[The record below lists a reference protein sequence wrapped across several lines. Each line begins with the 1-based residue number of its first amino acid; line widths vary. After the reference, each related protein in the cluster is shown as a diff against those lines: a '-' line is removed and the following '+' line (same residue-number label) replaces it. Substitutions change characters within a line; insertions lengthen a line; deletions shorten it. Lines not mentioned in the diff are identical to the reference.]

1 MMRKIENK
9 TTLMKYVEL
18 KEGGVPIEELL
29 HSMYIEEKMS
39 IREIAD
45 KLEVHYHTINSWL
58 DEIGIKKRLPYE
70 TLLEVMEIRRK
81 LEKGENNEK
90 I

>member
-1 MMRKIENK
+1 
-9 TTLMKYVEL
+9 MKYVEL
-18 KEGGVPIEELL
+18 KEGGVSIEELL

-45 KLEVHYHTINSWL
+45 KLEVHYHTVNSWL
-58 DEIGIKKRLPYE
+58 DEIGIKKRLQYE

-81 LEKGENNEK
+81 LEKGENDEK
-90 I
+90 V

>member
-29 HSMYIEEKMS
+29 HSMYIEKKMS

-45 KLEVHYHTINSWL
+45 KLEVHYHTVNSWL

-70 TLLEVMEIRRK
+70 MLLEVMEIRRK

-90 I
+90 V

>member
-18 KEGGVPIEELL
+18 KKGGVPIEELL

-39 IREIAD
+39 NFSMLVERDI
-45 KLEVHYHTINSWL
+45 EVL
-58 DEIGIKKRLPYE
+58 IKQKSYR
-70 TLLEVMEIRRK
+70 V
-81 LEKGENNEK
+81 
-90 I
+90 

>member
-1 MMRKIENK
+1 MMKKIENK

-29 HSMYIEEKMS
+29 YSMYIEEKMS

-45 KLEVHYHTINSWL
+45 KLEVHYHTVNSWL

-81 LEKGENNEK
+81 LEKGENDEK
-90 I
+90 V

>member
-1 MMRKIENK
+1 MKKIENK
-9 TTLMKYVEL
+9 TTLMKYIEL

-29 HSMYIEEKMS
+29 YSMYIEKKMS

-45 KLEVHYHTINSWL
+45 KLEVHYHTVNSWL
-58 DEIGIKKRLPYE
+58 DEIGIKKSLPYE

-81 LEKGENNEK
+81 LEKGK
-90 I
+90 KKKKV

>member
-9 TTLMKYVEL
+9 TTLMKYIEL

-29 HSMYIEEKMS
+29 HSMYIEKKMS

-45 KLEVHYHTINSWL
+45 KLEVHYHTVNSWL
-58 DEIGIKKRLPYE
+58 DEISIKKRLPYE

>member
-18 KEGGVPIEELL
+18 KEGGVSIEELL
-29 HSMYIEEKMS
+29 HSMYIEKKMS

-90 I
+90 V

>member
-1 MMRKIENK
+1 MRKIENK

-29 HSMYIEEKMS
+29 HSMYIEKKMS

-45 KLEVHYHTINSWL
+45 KLEIHYHTVNCWL

-81 LEKGENNEK
+81 LERRE
-90 I
+90 

>member
-1 MMRKIENK
+1 MRKIENK
-9 TTLMKYVEL
+9 TTLMKYIEL

-29 HSMYIEEKMS
+29 YSMYIEKKMS
-39 IREIAD
+39 IRKIAN
-45 KLEVHYHTINSWL
+45 KLKVHYHTVNSWL
-58 DEIGIKKRLPYE
+58 DKIGIKKRLPYE

-90 I
+90 V